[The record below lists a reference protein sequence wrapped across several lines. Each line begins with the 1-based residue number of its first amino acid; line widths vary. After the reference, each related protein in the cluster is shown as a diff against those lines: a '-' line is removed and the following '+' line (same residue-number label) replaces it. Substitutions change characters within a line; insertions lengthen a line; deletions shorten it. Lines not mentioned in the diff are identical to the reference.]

1 MSIAYEISSDDRL
14 VTETWTGAIS
24 IADLRQHW
32 ALLMQDKNALALR
45 RTLADLRGATALVSG
60 RS

>member
-14 VTETWTGAIS
+14 VTETWTGAVS

-32 ALLMQDKNALALR
+32 ALPMQDKNALALR
-45 RTLADLRGATALVSG
+45 RTFADLRGATALVSG